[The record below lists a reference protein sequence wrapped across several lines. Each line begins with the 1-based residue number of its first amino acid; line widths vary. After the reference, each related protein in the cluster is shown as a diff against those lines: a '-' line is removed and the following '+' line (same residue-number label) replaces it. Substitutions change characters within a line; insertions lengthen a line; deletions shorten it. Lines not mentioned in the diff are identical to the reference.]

1 MRVRTLAPPTDA
13 RLGFQPTM
21 IGFDRLFAYWT
32 VLFNAA
38 GASSPIALANAAAW
52 SVTTSSGWPWSRI
65 VFVKNRRAATVS
77 RRFDTYK
84 SMTRP
89 W

>member
-1 MRVRTLAPPTDA
+1 VRVRTLTAPTDA

-38 GASSPIALANAAAW
+38 GAAHRSLGQRRRLV
-52 SVTTSSGWPWSRI
+52 VTTSSGGPWSLI
-65 VFVKNRRAATVS
+65 VFVKNRRAATLS